1 MNGNDLINAF
11 GKIDDRFIEEAEYY
25 NPSKIVASRK
35 KRGFVLVAASLLT
48 VLTIMLAVLLVGER
62 ENDNPS
68 VNTDDLT
75 HSTENRVNISDYQI
89 KTEDYKID
97 NNVLLSYTGNE
108 SIVPIPNEVKVI
120 SSTAFGV
127 NDNIK
132 TIVLGANVED
142 IEPEAFVKLRYLKEF
157 FVDKNNEYYQVV
169 DGFLIKN
176 DGTLVLADLGEYGDD
191 RTSDDILYYVNN
203 FIEKNKKHLDLFKKI
218 EIGSAVLHICCEKD
232 KESDSI
238 RIYATALEVFGEI
251 VSFDEKQYAINGNQ
265 KFQCFETEK
274 YFVLKSNKNASP
286 ETDVYIFYD
295 RGHILYS
302 GYDGEYDYWGNK
314 VGTYTASVITFYKE
328 DNELYYHRIPEKFY
342 KNVDQVVGIIME
354 KCVARDEFYK
364 EIGKVDV
371 IEGKLIFTPLKTY
384 TIEQHID
391 IEKEYKLWTETVKGH
406 IPDGLTLD
414 EYLIWNSQR
423 YERAK

>member
-1 MNGNDLINAF
+1 MNGIDLINAF
-11 GKIDDRFIEEAEYY
+11 GKIDDSFIEEADYY
-25 NPSKIVASRK
+25 NPSKIAESRK
-35 KRGFVLVAASLLT
+35 KRGFILAAASLLILLTTMLT
-48 VLTIMLAVLLVGER
+48 VLFVGER

-68 VNTDDLT
+68 VNTDNLT
-75 HSTENRVNISDYQI
+75 QSTENRVNISDYQI
-89 KTEDYKID
+89 KFEDYKIE
-97 NNVLLSYTGNE
+97 NNVLLSYTGKE

-132 TIVLGANVED
+132 TIVLGENVED

-169 DGFLIKN
+169 DGLLVKN
-176 DGTLVLADLGEYGDD
+176 DGTLVLAELGEYGED
-191 RTSDDILYYVNN
+191 RTSDDILYYVNY
-203 FIEKNKKHLDLFKKI
+203 FIAKNKKHLDLFKKI

-274 YFVLKSNKNASP
+274 YFVLKSYSLLHDAN
-286 ETDVYIFYD
+286 DVYIFYD
-295 RGHILYS
+295 GGHILYS
-302 GYDGEYDYWGNK
+302 GYDGDYDFWGNK
-314 VGTYTASVITFYKE
+314 VGTYTASEITFYKE
-328 DNELYYHRIPEKFY
+328 DNKLYYHRIPEKFY
-342 KNVDQVVGIIME
+342 KNVDQIVGIIMD

-371 IEGKLIFTPLKTY
+371 TEGKLTFAPLETY
-384 TIEQHID
+384 TIEQLID
-391 IEKEYKLWTETVKGH
+391 IEKEYKLWSETVKGH

-414 EYLIWNSQR
+414 EYLVWNSQR